1 MSKKFY
7 IKIDKPIEV
16 GDLVRC
22 VSYDDDE
29 CEPGDV
35 RKVSRLGV
43 STDQLFYVYG
53 SKEPH
58 LKKDWEPVQVIE
70 NDRAEME
77 RAVGEMVVELM
88 DRAEKKKV
96 MPRIYCY
103 KNKNTDKTTRV
114 YFDDEGYDAKLH
126 PDDTWDTLTGVF
138 VALSKAAGRKL
149 PNWIYGE
156 IDEGG
161 QR

>member
-1 MSKKFY
+1 MSEKKIY
-7 IKIDKPIEV
+7 IKIDKPIEA

-22 VSYDDDE
+22 VEYDGE
-29 CEPGDV
+29 CEPGDI
-35 RKVSRLGV
+35 REVSRLGV
-43 STDQLFYVYG
+43 NSKVFFYTCG
-53 SKEPH
+53 SELPRFKSCW
-58 LKKDWEPVQVIE
+58 KPVRVIE
-70 NDRAEME
+70 DHSAEME
-77 RAVGEMVVELM
+77 RAVGKMIVELM
-88 DRAEKKKV
+88 DRAEKKKL

-138 VALSKAAGRKL
+138 VALSKAAGCKL

>member
-1 MSKKFY
+1 MNKFEQAMTEKLELY
-7 IKIDKPIEV
+7 RSEKHDPK
-16 GDLVRC
+16 
-22 VSYDDDE
+22 
-29 CEPGDV
+29 
-35 RKVSRLGV
+35 
-43 STDQLFYVYG
+43 
-53 SKEPH
+53 
-58 LKKDWEPVQVIE
+58 PVQRR
-70 NDRAEME
+70 DFME
-77 RAVGEMVVELM
+77 RAVGEMIVELM

-149 PNWIYGE
+149 PDWIYGE
-156 IDEGG
+156 KNE
-161 QR
+161 